1 MCAKRVISASG
12 SRLWIG
18 RQTEWDVPVDTY
30 DRQAIL
36 DQFRLDRSPWS
47 GGAVRRD
54 ERLTRVAMIREVC
67 TGEACRAWYGLLHAV
82 DPESGFTTVSEK
94 TFGFV
99 TVCVQAPQASGPVQ
113 LVGLWPERIVLSA
126 ERGRTA
132 VVEVQARCAREAA
145 SEPVAGIGGENEVP
159 LATGAGAITAGGEPL
174 GVVRI
179 ILECEQQLSPVGYM
193 CGVDTGIAQP
203 RVLSRT
209 WSVRMWI
216 AARDADLRA
225 LESWQWML
233 TQTEEGAQSLR
244 VSGSELALISSHE
257 RVIEDRVGV
266 EATWS
271 VGSVTMEWI
280 DGDSV

>member
-18 RQTEWDVPVDTY
+18 RQDEWDVPVESY
-30 DRQAIL
+30 ERQAIV
-36 DQFRLDRSPWS
+36 DEFRLDRTPWT

-67 TGEACRAWYGLLHAV
+67 TSEACKAWYGLLHPV
-82 DPESGFTTVSEK
+82 DPVSGFTTDSENM
-94 TFGFV
+94 FGFV

-132 VVEVQARCAREAA
+132 VMEVEARCAREAA
-145 SEPVAGIGGENEVP
+145 SETVAGIGGGNEVP
-159 LATGAGAITAGGEPL
+159 LVTGAEAITAGGEPL
-174 GVVRI
+174 QVVRI
-179 ILECEQQLSPVGYM
+179 RLECEQELSPVGYA
-193 CGVDTGIAQP
+193 CGVDTGIAEP

-233 TQTEEGAQSLR
+233 NPIQDGAQSLR
-244 VSGSELALISSHE
+244 VSGSELSLISTHE

-266 EATWS
+266 EANWS

-280 DGDSV
+280 DGNSV

>member
-1 MCAKRVISASG
+1 VESY
-12 SRLWIG
+12 
-18 RQTEWDVPVDTY
+18 E
-30 DRQAIL
+30 RQAIV
-36 DQFRLDRSPWS
+36 DEFRLDRTPWT

-82 DPESGFTTVSEK
+82 DPEIGFTTESEK

-132 VVEVQARCAREAA
+132 VVEVQARCAREAEI
-145 SEPVAGIGGENEVP
+145 EPVLGIGGENEVP
-159 LATGAGAITAGGEPL
+159 LVTGAEAITAGGEPL
-174 GVVRI
+174 RV
-179 ILECEQQLSPVGYM
+179 
-193 CGVDTGIAQP
+193 
-203 RVLSRT
+203 VLSRT
-209 WSVRMWI
+209 WQVRMWI

-225 LESWQWML
+225 LESWQWIL
-233 TQTEEGAQSLR
+233 TPTEEGAQSLR
-244 VSGSELALISSHE
+244 VSGSELSLISSHE

-266 EATWS
+266 EANWS

-280 DGDSV
+280 DGSGI

>member
-18 RQTEWDVPVDTY
+18 RQTEWDVPVESY
-30 DRQAIL
+30 ERQAIV
-36 DQFRLDRSPWS
+36 DEFRLDRTPWT

-67 TGEACRAWYGLLHAV
+67 TGEACRGWYGLLHPV
-82 DPESGFTTVSEK
+82 DSETGFTTESEK

-113 LVGLWPERIVLSA
+113 LVGLWPERMVLAA

-145 SEPVAGIGGENEVP
+145 IEPVAGIGGENEVP
-159 LATGAGAITAGGEPL
+159 LVTAAEAITAAGEPL
-174 GVVRI
+174 RVVRI
-179 ILECEQQLSPVGYM
+179 RLECEQQLTPVGYV
-193 CGVDTGIAQP
+193 CGVDTGIAEP

-209 WSVRMWI
+209 WNVRMWI

-225 LESWQWML
+225 LESWQWLL
-233 TQTEEGAQSLR
+233 TPTQEGGESLR
-244 VSGSELALISSHE
+244 VSGSQLSLVSSHE

-266 EATWS
+266 EANWS
-271 VGSVTMEWI
+271 VGTVTMEWI
-280 DGDSV
+280 DGSGV